1 MSARQRRISSIVGIA
16 IYIIGVVLGIWAVAS
31 KQGEVSIGSTAWSP
45 DGQRLVVASNHM
57 LYTMDINGRHP
68 VQLSSR
74 YGDYLEPAWSPDGDR
89 IVYMFRPNNAGHYGL
104 WLIDPED
111 RNVER
116 ALPEQPLDEF
126 YPHWSPDGNWLGFYR
141 TREYGGDPSEYG
153 YGYFLLTDFNNVYT
167 QPYEFSITDELEWS
181 PDSEHI
187 AFMGY
192 SGNRNIYS
200 VDTNGTNLQQLTDGY
215 YNSSPAWSPDGRQLA
230 FYSEDDI
237 LQSWHGSIYI
247 LDIPSQRV
255 ERITDAIDRTYR
267 IEWSPNEQKIA
278 FTAYDT
284 SSERMDLFLMNA
296 DGTNLQ
302 RIDTNIE
309 GLISWSPD
317 GRFLAYPASNYLVVF
332 DTNKN
337 IVVLRYHPRFFE
349 DVLFFLPIA
358 AAEWVALA
366 LLLLGP
372 LFTVPSVLIHIPDIR
387 HRYLCAAIRAYIVF
401 LKYTLALALIAGCAA
416 IAYFI
421 LSILG

>member
-1 MSARQRRISSIVGIA
+1 
-16 IYIIGVVLGIWAVAS
+16 
-31 KQGEVSIGSTAWSP
+31 
-45 DGQRLVVASNHM
+45 
-57 LYTMDINGRHP
+57 
-68 VQLSSR
+68 
-74 YGDYLEPAWSPDGDR
+74 
-89 IVYMFRPNNAGHYGL
+89 
-104 WLIDPED
+104 
-111 RNVER
+111 
-116 ALPEQPLDEF
+116 
-126 YPHWSPDGNWLGFYR
+126 
-141 TREYGGDPSEYG
+141 
-153 YGYFLLTDFNNVYT
+153 
-167 QPYEFSITDELEWS
+167 
-181 PDSEHI
+181 
-187 AFMGY
+187 
-192 SGNRNIYS
+192 
-200 VDTNGTNLQQLTDGY
+200 
-215 YNSSPAWSPDGRQLA
+215 
-230 FYSEDDI
+230 
-237 LQSWHGSIYI
+237 

-296 DGTNLQ
+296 NGTNLQ

-387 HRYLCAAIRAYIVF
+387 HRYLRAAIRAYIVF